1 MADDKTL
8 LELLRSDL
16 AAAIEWH
23 GAQASRAWHDHAN
36 RAAERAKADMAKTV
50 LCRLDTY
57 EAGQPPIHP
66 RGETTPVPQS
76 RHRGR

>member
-8 LELLRSDL
+8 LEWLRTDL

-23 GAQASRAWHDHAN
+23 GARASRTWHDPAN
-36 RAAERAKADMAKTV
+36 RAAEQAKADMAQTV
-50 LCRLDTY
+50 LCRLDAY

-66 RGETTPVPQS
+66 KCR
-76 RHRGR
+76 